1 LFMQIRVIPDF
12 YPYDTRATFIYYC
25 QSLLLWLPLASFSH
39 RSLAGETARILS
51 TGDYGNTQILDI
63 ARSNALSA
71 GSGDRITEAI
81 NYINKNIA
89 RFDGLDAMPL
99 DVRSWRNLV
108 GSVEPVD
115 TMTRELMGDLRKA
128 YVQVKDALERS

>member
-1 LFMQIRVIPDF
+1 
-12 YPYDTRATFIYYC
+12 
-25 QSLLLWLPLASFSH
+25 LA
-39 RSLAGETARILS
+39 
-51 TGDYGNTQILDI
+51 
-63 ARSNALSA
+63 A

-99 DVRSWRNLV
+99 DVRSWRNQV

-128 YVQVKDALERS
+128 YVQVKDALERFKQPADNGDVAV